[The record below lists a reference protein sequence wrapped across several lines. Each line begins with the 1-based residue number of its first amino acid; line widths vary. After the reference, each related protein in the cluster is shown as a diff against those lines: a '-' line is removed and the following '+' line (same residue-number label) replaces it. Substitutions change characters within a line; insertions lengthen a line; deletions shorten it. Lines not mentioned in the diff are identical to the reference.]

1 MKKYGTLISLVVT
14 FLIGSLLYYLT
25 FPALN
30 VTNMEFWIF
39 AVVVY
44 LIFGVLNTILNL
56 KISLD
61 DFVRNLQYK
70 RKGKKVRSKLFLVIP
85 VVAFIIILVNFI
97 LSPLFGA
104 KSYYNRILVDSSND
118 FTEEVMEADFNKM
131 PLLDRDSS
139 EKIGD
144 RTMGQMS
151 DLVSQFDVSSQYTQ
165 INYNNEIIRVTPLEY
180 NGIVKWFTN
189 RKKGVT
195 GYITVN
201 STSGEAKLVKLKKGM
216 KYVSSGC
223 FNDNLYR
230 KLQFAYPTKNF
241 ESVNFEID
249 NEGNPYYVASVVK
262 YVGVGLRR
270 EVSGVVILNPINGK
284 SKYYDVKDVP
294 SWVDHVYEADLILE
308 QINDWGKYKN
318 GFINSLIGQRDVVQ
332 TTRGYNYLAQN
343 DDIYLYTG
351 ITSVLADESNI
362 GFILTNMRTKE
373 TKFYDVA
380 GAEEYSAMES
390 AKGQVQQMN
399 YTSTFP
405 LLINLNNKPTYL
417 ISLKDNAGLVKMYAF
432 VDVVDYQKVVVTDSS
447 KGIKKAAE
455 AYLLEVSDELETN
468 KTSLEK
474 EIIVKNITT
483 AMIDGN
489 TYYYF
494 IDNEYKKYRVSIKV
508 NRNKLPFLRDGDKL
522 LVKYDKEQEV
532 INITDIE
539 D

>member
-1 MKKYGTLISLVVT
+1 MKRYGTLTSLVIT
-14 FLIGSLLYYLT
+14 FFLGLVLYYLT

-30 VTNMEFWIF
+30 VTNMGFWIF
-39 AVVVY
+39 LLAIF
-44 LIFGVLNTILNL
+44 LIFVFFNTILTL
-56 KISLD
+56 KISLE
-61 DFVRNLQYK
+61 DFVRNIQYK
-70 RKGKKVRSKLFLVIP
+70 RKGKKFGSKLLFVVP
-85 VVAFIIILVNFI
+85 VVVLGIILVNFI
-97 LSPLFGA
+97 LSPLFSA
-104 KSYYNRILVDSSND
+104 KSYYNRIEVDSSAE
-118 FTEEVMEADFNKM
+118 FTEEIKEADFNKM

-165 INYNNEIIRVTPLEY
+165 INYNDEIIRVTPLEY
-180 NGIVKWFTN
+180 NGIIKWFTN

-201 STSGEAKLVKLKKGM
+201 STTGEAELVKLDKGM
-216 KYVSSGC
+216 KYVTSGM
-223 FNDNLYR
+223 FNDNLQR
-230 KLQFAYPTKNF
+230 KLQLSYPTKNF

-308 QINDWGKYKN
+308 QVNDWGKYKN

-332 TTRGYNYLAQN
+332 TTRGYNYLAQD

-373 TKFYDVA
+373 TKYYGVA
-380 GAEEYSAMES
+380 GAEEYSAMDS

-455 AYLLEVSDELETN
+455 AYLGEASEDEAGGSALN
-468 KTSLEK
+468 K
-474 EIIVKNITT
+474 EITVKDIST
-483 AMIDGN
+483 AIIDGN

-494 IDNEYKKYRVSIKV
+494 KDNDNQKYRVSIKIAK
-508 NRNKLPFLRDGDKL
+508 NKLPYLNNGDKL
-522 LVKYDKEQEV
+522 KIKYDSEKDV
-532 INITDIE
+532 IIITEIE